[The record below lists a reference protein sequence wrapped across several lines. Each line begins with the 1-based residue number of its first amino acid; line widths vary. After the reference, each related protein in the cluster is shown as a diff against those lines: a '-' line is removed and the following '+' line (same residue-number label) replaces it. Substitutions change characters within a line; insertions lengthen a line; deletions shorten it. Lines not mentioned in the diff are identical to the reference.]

1 MALIVCFLC
10 DIMGVVGQV
19 ERLGGGP
26 KEGGG
31 ARKGRCITSL
41 PAFSYHHFR
50 FNFRV
55 CPWPQREPAGEAM
68 GASVR

>member
-31 ARKGRCITSL
+31 SEEGAL
-41 PAFSYHHFR
+41 HHVF
-50 FNFRV
+50 
-55 CPWPQREPAGEAM
+55 
-68 GASVR
+68 ASVQLSPLPI